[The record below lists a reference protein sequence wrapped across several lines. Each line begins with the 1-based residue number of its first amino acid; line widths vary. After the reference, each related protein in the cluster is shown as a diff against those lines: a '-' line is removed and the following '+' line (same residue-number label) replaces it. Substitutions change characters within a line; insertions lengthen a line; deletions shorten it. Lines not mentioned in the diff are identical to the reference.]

1 MKEVLRMCVVCR
13 QMKNKKDLIRVVK
26 TNNSILI
33 DNSGKID
40 GRGAYVCK
48 CKACLE
54 KLEKTK
60 ALNRAFK
67 MPIDEKIIEKLL
79 ELKEFWWQIIKIKG
93 L

>member
-13 QMKNKKDLIRVVK
+13 QMKNKKDLIRIVK
-26 TNNSILI
+26 ADNSIFI
-33 DNSGKID
+33 DQSGKAD

-48 CKACLE
+48 CKVCLD

-67 MPIDEKIIEKLL
+67 MQIDEEIIEKLL
-79 ELKEFWWQIIKIKG
+79 ELKEF
-93 L
+93 